1 MNTSAA
7 LPARVD
13 VLVIGGGFA
22 GASTARALVEAG
34 VRDVVVLEREA
45 ACGYHASGRNAA
57 LCRQITEHEA
67 FTELTVRGAA
77 FLAEPPPEFSEA
89 PLLQRTGSIL
99 LTDDQASA
107 SVLLARAAAWDVPA
121 RSMARA
127 EVIARWPRLE
137 AAPFGGAIAFPTD
150 GVIDVHALLQGFLA
164 GARAGGARVIV
175 RCEVQGFRGG
185 SAEVGVEV
193 DTSLGPVR
201 ARCVVMAAG
210 AWVSSLGARAA
221 GRDVAYAPI
230 QRHLF
235 VTQAAAELDA
245 EAPFVWHLGAREFYA
260 RPEGA
265 GYLVSGCDETRVEP
279 CDAVVLPGAVEQLA
293 ERLGDAAPALAELG
307 VARSWSCVRTFA
319 PDRCPVVDWDRDQ
332 PWLFWVAGLGG
343 HGATASPA
351 IGETAA
357 ARIMTRIGAR
367 V

>member
-1 MNTSAA
+1 LTSSST
-7 LPARVD
+7 LPARAD

-22 GASTARALVEAG
+22 GASTAHALVEAG
-34 VRDVVVLEREA
+34 VRDVVLLEREA

-89 PLLQRTGSIL
+89 PLLHRTGSIL
-99 LTDDQASA
+99 LTDDYETVSR
-107 SVLLARAAAWDVPA
+107 LLARAAAWDVPA
-121 RSMARA
+121 RSMSRA

-164 GARAGGARVIV
+164 GARAGGTRVIV
-175 RCEVQGFRGG
+175 RCEVLGFRVDAGG
-185 SAEVGVEV
+185 EVDV
-193 DTSLGPVR
+193 DTSRGVVR

-210 AWVSSLGARAA
+210 AWVASLGARAA
-221 GRDVAYAPI
+221 GRDVDYAPI

-235 VTQAAAELDA
+235 VTQAAAELDP

-265 GYLVSGCDETRVEP
+265 GYLVSGCDEIRVAP
-279 CDAVVLPGAVEQLA
+279 CDAAVLPGAIEQLA

-307 VARSWSCVRTFA
+307 VARSWSCLRTFA
-319 PDRCPVVDWDRDQ
+319 PDLCPVIDWDRDQ
-332 PWLFWVAGLGG
+332 RWLFWVAGLGG

-351 IGETAA
+351 VGQTAA
-357 ARIMTRIGAR
+357 ARIVARIGTR

>member
-1 MNTSAA
+1 MTSSAA
-7 LPARVD
+7 LPACAD

-22 GASTARALVEAG
+22 GASTAHALVEAG
-34 VRDVVVLEREA
+34 VRDVLVLEREA

-77 FLAEPPPEFSEA
+77 FLAKPPPEFSEA
-89 PLLQRTGSIL
+89 PLVHCTGSIL
-99 LTDDQASA
+99 LTDDQAA
-107 SVLLARAAAWDVPA
+107 AAVLLGRAEAWDVPA
-121 RSMARA
+121 RSMSRA

-137 AAPFGGAIAFPTD
+137 AAPFAGAIAFPTD

-175 RCEVQGFRGG
+175 RCEVQGFRAAGG
-185 SAEVGVEV
+185 DAEVEV
-193 DTSLGPVR
+193 DTSRGVVR

-221 GRDVAYAPI
+221 RRPVDYAPI

-235 VTQAAAELDA
+235 VTQAAAELDP

-279 CDAVVLPGAVEQLA
+279 CDAAVLPGAIEQLA

-307 VARSWSCVRTFA
+307 VARSWSCLRTFA
-319 PDRCPVVDWDRDQ
+319 SDRCPVVEWDRDQ

-351 IGETAA
+351 IGQAAA
-357 ARIMTRIGAR
+357 ARIVARIGAR
-367 V
+367 R